1 VASHALIITY
11 HSVEPGP
18 APLCIEPERFR
29 AHLSCLAELGA
40 TVLTV
45 AELAEQ
51 LRRDDLPERA
61 VALTFDDG
69 YASVARIAAPLM
81 AEHGFRGT
89 VFAIAGRLGGESDW
103 DTQPGRAPR
112 LPLATAAELR
122 ALAADGF
129 EIGSHTMTHRPLSKL
144 PGQDLRHEL
153 EDSRSVLEETVGAE
167 VGSIAYP
174 YGVPPPASALEAVGR
189 TYSAACVGGLARVPA
204 GADPLALPRV
214 DAHYLRRP
222 ALLAAAVSGTGAAYL
237 SLRRAGARA
246 RRLLVSDYVPPAP
259 A

>member
-1 VASHALIITY
+1 VASHALIVTY

-29 AHLSCLAELGA
+29 AHLSRLAELEA

-45 AELAEQ
+45 AEVAEA

-69 YASVARIAAPLM
+69 YRSVARIAAPLM

-89 VFAIAGRLGGESDW
+89 IFAIAGRLGGHSDW
-103 DTQPGRAPR
+103 DTQPDRAPR

-122 ALAADGF
+122 QLAADGF
-129 EIGSHTMTHRPLSKL
+129 EIGSHTVTPRPLSKL
-144 PGQDLRHEL
+144 SEPELRHEL
-153 EDSRSVLEETVGAE
+153 EDSRSMLEEAVGTP

-174 YGVPPPASALEAVGR
+174 YAVAPPAHALAAVGR
-189 TYSAACVGGLARVPA
+189 NYSAACRGGLARVSA
-204 GADPLALPRV
+204 ESDPLALPRV

-222 ALLAAAVSGTGAAYL
+222 GLFAAAVRGTGIAYL
-237 SLRRAGARA
+237 GLRRAGSRA
-246 RRLLVSDYVPPAP
+246 RRLLVSDYVPSAP